1 MHRRTLLSSLAAT
14 TAALAGCATRSGDG
28 PETTTTGDRT
38 TDRTTAT
45 TTSDGELPVIEA
57 GAASVVELETGPRT
71 YAFSPTAIHAEDG
84 VRVRLAFDRTATS
97 EHPARL
103 VGWLENGYD
112 YANTV
117 EVQWI
122 PVVGRTYGRQ
132 PRGYDHEAR
141 LHFAPTEN
149 NDLAENVPDVVRD
162 ETGFWRVE
170 DVGPWMTERRRFEAG
185 ERVRLEYVLVGE
197 PGMPGRPT
205 GQYEFRGRDAQTR
218 VSVWDT
224 TSPGPDADSQFAGR
238 SVPAFSE
245 DSSTQWFHVS
255 DESTAAYL
263 QPARERA
270 ELDAAVDFEFVNHS
284 HESAQC
290 GHWNLHK
297 LVDGQWFHIAPRMH
311 TDDCRMVAAGGRKEW
326 SLRAFNAD
334 PVPCDGSGGGCAG
347 GLTRG
352 FLGGGEYAVVAG
364 YGHPANQS
372 AALVELVGDPV
383 DVVHTEDA
391 AVEVDGDT
399 ATVTLDRFG
408 DGERPPDSS
417 FHLERASGADERL
430 LPEQVMGGGGI
441 RSRGLGLRNALA
453 AMDEGIDRVVVRA
466 DEHVVDGA
474 LGYDEDSRRFEL
486 RGQAYQAVRA
496 DDEE

>member
-1 MHRRTLLSSLAAT
+1 MHRRALLSSLAAT

-28 PETTTTGDRT
+28 TGTTTTDDRT
-38 TDRTTAT
+38 TDQT
-45 TTSDGELPVIEA
+45 TTSDGELPVIDA
-57 GAASVVELETGPRT
+57 GAASVVELGTGPRT
-71 YAFSPTAIHAEDG
+71 YAFSPTAMHAEDG

-97 EHPARL
+97 DHPARL

-117 EVQWI
+117 EVEWL

-149 NDLAENVPDVVRD
+149 NDLAETVPEVVRD
-162 ETGFWRVE
+162 ETGYWRVE

-205 GQYEFRGRDAQTR
+205 GQYEFRGPDSQAQ

-224 TSPGPDADSQFAGR
+224 TSPGPDADSRFAER
-238 SVPAFSE
+238 SVPALSE
-245 DSSTQWFHVS
+245 GSATQWFHDS
-255 DESTAAYL
+255 DESAVAYL

-297 LVDGQWFHIAPRMH
+297 LVDGEWFHVAPTMH
-311 TDDCRMVAAGGRKEW
+311 TDDCRMAAPGARKEW

-334 PVPCDGSGGGCAG
+334 PVPCDGAGGGCAG

-352 FLGGGEYAVVAG
+352 FLGGGEYAVVVG
-364 YGHPANQS
+364 FGHPGDQS

-383 DVVHTEDA
+383 DITHTEDA
-391 AVEVDGDT
+391 TVDVEGDT
-399 ATVTLDRFG
+399 ATVTLDRYG
-408 DGERPPDSS
+408 DGEHPPDAALALTRTSD
-417 FHLERASGADERL
+417 ADERL
-430 LPEQVMGGGGI
+430 LPEQVMGGGELQS
-441 RSRGLGLRNALA
+441 RSSGLRNALA
-453 AMDEGIDRVVVRA
+453 AMDEGVDRVVVRA
-466 DEHVVDGA
+466 DEHVLDGA
-474 LGYDEDSRRFEL
+474 LGYDEAVRRFEL
-486 RGQAYQAVRA
+486 RGQAYEVVRVDA
-496 DDEE
+496 EE